1 MAYYQLYRPQR
12 FDQLIGQE
20 FVVKALL
27 QALSSQRLVQAYLF
41 SGGRGTGKT
50 STARIFS
57 RAINCQAPTLGEP
70 CNLCEACLA
79 MLNGRAM
86 DLIEIDAASH
96 RGIDETR
103 RLLEQLKFPPQE
115 LVRKIVII
123 DEAHML
129 TKEANNA
136 LLKTLEEPPSHLI
149 IILATTEPRKLLPTI
164 ISRCQHYRF
173 QLPEPSQLVE
183 AMRRVAKDK
192 ELEVTDDGLL
202 LLAELA
208 HGSYRDALGL
218 LERLALR
225 SQPGQSLDRQAV
237 TQELGLPEL
246 QLVDQLLDLMTS
258 TVPVPARLA
267 SWWES
272 IEAYRQRGGQLN
284 ELLEASLTQLERRL
298 VAGQAVPPGLVA
310 RMLQANRL
318 KQGLPLGH
326 DWLVLHYLLN
336 DISPVATDTEPRA
349 TLPLSQPSSTSSK
362 VSNSQPTQTAQPTPA
377 TPQMAPI
384 LQSLPSEPAVD
395 QIAAETIS
403 SVTVKPA
410 TASPPEASS
419 AETSPANDPALT
431 PAQYKQ
437 GIAKILQSSELPKTV
452 LTILKSTELLSFA
465 PPRLELSVSFELH
478 KTRLMQPA
486 IRQQLEQELTALFE
500 RPIAVML
507 TVQKPEHDLA
517 SQAEALLGGSG
528 L

>member
-57 RAINCQAPTLGEP
+57 RAINCQAPNQGEP
-70 CNLCEACLA
+70 CNQCEACLA
-79 MLNGRAM
+79 MLSSRAL

-96 RGIDETR
+96 RGIEETR

-115 LVRKIVII
+115 LTHKIVII

-183 AMRRVAKDK
+183 AMRRVAVAK
-192 ELEVTDDGLL
+192 ELQVTDDGLL

-225 SQPGQSLDRQAV
+225 SESGQSLDRQAV
-237 TQELGLPEL
+237 TQELGLPEV
-246 QLVDQLLDLMTS
+246 QLVEELLDLMTQ
-258 TVPVPARLA
+258 TQLVPERLA
-267 SWWES
+267 SWWDS
-272 IEAYRQRGGQLN
+272 VDAYRQRGGQLN
-284 ELLEASLTQLERRL
+284 ELLESSLTQLERRL
-298 VAGQAVPPGLVA
+298 VAGQAVPFGLVA

-336 DISPVATDTEPRA
+336 DTSPVIADTEPKAMQSPHRSSSA
-349 TLPLSQPSSTSSK
+349 PLTSSPSSSGPIGEQSVQPSQPPPKT
-362 VSNSQPTQTAQPTPA
+362 
-377 TPQMAPI
+377 API
-384 LQSLPSEPAVD
+384 LQTL
-395 QIAAETIS
+395 S
-403 SVTVKPA
+403 SQPA
-410 TASPPEASS
+410 TETVASS
-419 AETSPANDPALT
+419 AAASELT
-431 PAQYKQ
+431 PAEYKQ
-437 GIAKILQSSELPKTV
+437 GLEKLLQRSELPKTV
-452 LTILKSTELLSFA
+452 LTILKSTELLSFV
-465 PPRLELSVSFELH
+465 PPRLELRVSFELH
-478 KTRLMQPA
+478 KTRLMQLA
-486 IRQQLEQELTALFE
+486 IRQQLEQELSAEFE
-500 RPIAVML
+500 RPIAIML
-507 TVQKPEHDLA
+507 TVQKTEHDLA